1 MAACLVNLQAGD
13 GVRSL
18 APSGFGWGFC
28 REMIAVG
35 DRGG

>member
-1 MAACLVNLQAGD
+1 MVAGLANLQAGD
-13 GVRSL
+13 GVRSQ
-18 APSGFGWGFC
+18 APSGVDWGFC